1 MAVLELLVPVVVA
14 VGEAG
19 RYSSVVS
26 ESQLPVMLQGPALK
40 RVIGLA
46 EVEEVVGVRVS
57 QEGVS
62 D

>member
-1 MAVLELLVPVVVA
+1 MAVLELLVPVVV

-26 ESQLPVMLQGPALK
+26 ESQSPVMLQGPALK

-46 EVEEVVGVRVS
+46 EVEEAARVQAS